1 MRKDRSN
8 TKSGSGFV
16 AYVREGLPYTFRHY
30 LNVSDEA
37 ECLWV
42 EVMRS
47 KAKPV
52 LVCCVYRAPD
62 SDLAKL
68 ISYLNKTLSKINYTN
83 SDVVILGGFNVDFHH
98 SRLGKR
104 NAMERKMHNVMRSLD
119 FTQLI
124 KECTRITDTS
134 ETLVDLIFVK

>member
-1 MRKDRSN
+1 MPGYSCTRKDRSN
-8 TKSGSGFV
+8 NKSGSGFV
-16 AYVREGLPYTFRHY
+16 GYIREGLPYTFRDY

-42 EVMRS
+42 QITRS

-52 LVCCVYRAPD
+52 LVCCVCRAPD

-68 ISYLNKTLSKINYTN
+68 ISYLDETSKINYTN
-83 SDVVILGGFNVDFHH
+83 SDVIILGGFNVDFHH
-98 SRLGKR
+98 SRLGNR

-124 KECTRITDTS
+124 KECTRITDIS
-134 ETLVDLIFVK
+134 RH